1 MDNPGFG
8 ESKQCIA
15 QATSESW
22 ESSTAYIYLTS
33 KDSVG
38 KLLEA
43 EVFKSFYDKGEKL
56 YMRYAICA
64 NQYHYRFLV
73 SSVSLCPS
81 PACSGIGRTF
91 FLKSAISFLSCN
103 N

>member
-1 MDNPGFG
+1 MGWTISLVDNPGFG

-38 KLLEA
+38 KLLEK

-56 YMRYAICA
+56 
-64 NQYHYRFLV
+64 
-73 SSVSLCPS
+73 
-81 PACSGIGRTF
+81 
-91 FLKSAISFLSCN
+91 
-103 N
+103 